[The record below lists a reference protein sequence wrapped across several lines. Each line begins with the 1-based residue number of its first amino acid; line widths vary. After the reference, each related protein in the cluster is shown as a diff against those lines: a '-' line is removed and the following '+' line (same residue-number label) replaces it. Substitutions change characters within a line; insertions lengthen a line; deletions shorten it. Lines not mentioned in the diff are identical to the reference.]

1 MDTNNIS
8 FTKDELKI
16 FTQIYSSNW
25 GAVPRRYKSKD
36 YCSKRIDEKIEQFI
50 ADNISTKD
58 WNDVR
63 VCLVDNFDR
72 MCMPLPDN
80 FEDILEF
87 VYWDVHETADREKW
101 NVNDVSIAFR
111 RWIES
116 QSNEQ

>member
-1 MDTNNIS
+1 MNTNNIS
-8 FTKDELKI
+8 FTKDELKV
-16 FTQIYSSNW
+16 FTQIYSGNW
-25 GAVPRRYKSKD
+25 GAVPRRYKSKN

-50 ADNISTKD
+50 SDNIATKD

-80 FEDILEF
+80 FEEILDF
-87 VYWDVHETADREKW
+87 IYWDIKRRYRGAW
-101 NVNDVSIAFR
+101 NVNDVAIAFR

-116 QSNEQ
+116 QSDEQ